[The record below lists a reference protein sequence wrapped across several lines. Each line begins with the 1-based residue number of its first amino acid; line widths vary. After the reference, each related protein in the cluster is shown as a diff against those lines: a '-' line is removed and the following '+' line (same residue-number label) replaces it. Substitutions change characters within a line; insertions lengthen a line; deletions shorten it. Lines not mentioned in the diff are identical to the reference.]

1 MQVLGIVVS
10 APTLNDERCLGVAV
24 EDWPAAT
31 TPLSK
36 IIWMQSACLSA
47 VECPPFHRTVRLG
60 LSASRNS
67 AGERMRSAECGWTV
81 L

>member
-31 TPLSK
+31 KPLSK

-47 VECPPFHRTVRLG
+47 DKRELIAP
-60 LSASRNS
+60 SS
-67 AGERMRSAECGWTV
+67 
-81 L
+81 